1 MPVAQNR
8 LGNFMLFLTGWK
20 SQQILNSIF
29 PNNELHKKKIVSN
42 CSQMQKKQSRK
53 L

>member
-29 PNNELHKKKIVSN
+29 PNN
-42 CSQMQKKQSRK
+42 
-53 L
+53 